1 MLQRDGNSTIGAG
14 TLTAAGWLG
23 PMAWPSPPRH
33 TAGGAVT
40 PQGGRTV
47 LTDSAVAAIRELM
60 RRGGRCAPAH
70 G

>member
-23 PMAWPSPPRH
+23 PMAWPSPRH
-33 TAGGAVT
+33 TAGAVT
-40 PQGGRTV
+40 PQGRTV

-60 RRGGRCAPAH
+60 RRGRCAPAH